1 MPSIKK
7 RGNTYRIMVSLGYG
21 LDGKQIRKTTTYR
34 PPADVT
40 PGKAEKLA
48 TAFAYEFEKRCQG
61 MANLDEN
68 LRFKDL
74 YDWYYEQIAPHK
86 LKENTI
92 YNNRRILELYVLPDI
107 GHLKLKDINTA
118 RIDALFNKLHQ
129 CGART
134 ERYLLTDETLLANG
148 TRRPLFR
155 KSGVTMETMHRMA
168 EGTPVTKDTALKIC
182 EAAGV
187 RLGDC
192 FQKVLEDRGLAEGTV
207 KRVRTALSP
216 IFSTAVKKELL
227 LKNPVTNATN
237 PKDAEVKE
245 HPFLDAA
252 QCREVLRLADDFT
265 NPQLTRIVRTLLY
278 TGMRSGE
285 LCALHWTEVN
295 LENATLEVKYNLYRV
310 DGEYKLSSPKT
321 RSSARIIALPP
332 QVVDILREQKAWQEN
347 QKIMAGDQWV
357 ESGAVFTGLQGGY
370 ISKNYINFEFKKFL
384 KRNGLPNVHIHD
396 LRHANASLLI
406 NMGIPVKI
414 ISEHLGHCDTRT
426 TENIYA
432 HVFAETMAQASDA
445 ISKALSATEE

>member
-61 MANLDEN
+61 MTNLDEN

-134 ERYLLTDETLLANG
+134 ERYLLTDETLLASG

-155 KSGVTMETMHRMA
+155 KSGVTMDTMHRMA
-168 EGTPVTKDTALKIC
+168 EGIPVTKETALKIC

-192 FQKVLEDRGLAEGTV
+192 FQKMQEDRGLAEGTV

-237 PKDAEVKE
+237 PKDAEAKE
-245 HPFLDAA
+245 HPFLDAE

-265 NPQLTRIVRTLLY
+265 NPQLPRIIRTLLY

-285 LCALHWTEVN
+285 LCALHWAEVDF
-295 LENATLEVKYNLYRV
+295 ENAKLEVKYNLYRA

-321 RSSARIIALPP
+321 KSSARFIALPP
-332 QVVDILREQKAWQEN
+332 QVVDILREQKAWQEQ

-357 ESGAVFTGLQGGY
+357 ESGAVFTGLRGGY

-384 KRNGLPNVHIHD
+384 KRNGLPDVHIHD

-406 NMGIPVKI
+406 NTGIPVKI

-445 ISKALSATEE
+445 ISKALSAPEE

>member
-155 KSGVTMETMHRMA
+155 KSGVTMETMHRMS

-192 FQKVLEDRGLAEGTV
+192 FQKVQEDRGLAEGTV

-265 NPQLTRIVRTLLY
+265 NPQLPRIIRTLLY

-285 LCALHWTEVN
+285 LCALHWAEVDF
-295 LENATLEVKYNLYRV
+295 ENAKLEVKYNLYRA

-321 RSSARIIALPP
+321 KSSARFIALPP

-347 QKIMAGDQWV
+347 QKILAGDQWV
-357 ESGAVFTGLQGGY
+357 ESGAVFTGLRGGY

-384 KRNGLPNVHIHD
+384 KRNGLPDVHIHD

-406 NMGIPVKI
+406 NTGIPVKI

-445 ISKALSATEE
+445 ISKALSAPEE